1 MPGRGPTTFQ
11 KRQKEQA
18 RKEKRE
24 EKLARR
30 HQKKNSAASGD
41 SSNGPLNDVESD
53 DLGIERNSAGTDDLR
68 PLGPDSPA
76 SE

>member
-30 HQKKNSAASGD
+30 LQKKKTGIGTENEADGLDAENPAAEGD
-41 SSNGPLNDVESD
+41 ETGTIGSESVVND
-53 DLGIERNSAGTDDLR
+53 
-68 PLGPDSPA
+68 
-76 SE
+76 

>member
-30 HQKKNSAASGD
+30 HQKKNSAANGGDTDDIQLDEFGNERSPADADNAEPLGQD
-41 SSNGPLNDVESD
+41 SSPND
-53 DLGIERNSAGTDDLR
+53 
-68 PLGPDSPA
+68 
-76 SE
+76 

>member
-30 HQKKNSAASGD
+30 HQKKKSGPEGAA
-41 SSNGPLNDVESD
+41 NNDVELDAERDSTEAD
-53 DLGIERNSAGTDDLR
+53 DLG
-68 PLGPDSPA
+68 PLGHDSIA
-76 SE
+76 ND

>member
-30 HQKKNSAASGD
+30 HQKKNSTAGGADNGDVQLDEFGNERASADTDRD
-41 SSNGPLNDVESD
+41 SSANG
-53 DLGIERNSAGTDDLR
+53 
-68 PLGPDSPA
+68 
-76 SE
+76 

>member
-30 HQKKNSAASGD
+30 HQKKAAGAHGSATDESPLDETGTEDSGAED
-41 SSNGPLNDVESD
+41 AVGTGLPDDDNGFKH
-53 DLGIERNSAGTDDLR
+53 
-68 PLGPDSPA
+68 
-76 SE
+76 

>member
-30 HQKKNSAASGD
+30 HQKKKIGAEGAANTDSEPDNLGDTEGLEQLGND
-41 SSNGPLNDVESD
+41 SSPNG
-53 DLGIERNSAGTDDLR
+53 
-68 PLGPDSPA
+68 
-76 SE
+76 

>member
-30 HQKKNSAASGD
+30 LQKKNST
-41 SSNGPLNDVESD
+41 ESD
-53 DLGIERNSAGTDDLR
+53 VADDSILQDLGIERTPVDVNQVG
-68 PLGPDSPA
+68 PLAHDPSSNA
-76 SE
+76 SNE

>member
-30 HQKKNSAASGD
+30 HQKKDGEANGIATD
-41 SSNGPLNDVESD
+41 SDLEG
-53 DLGIERNSAGTDDLR
+53 LGIERPSGDAQGV
-68 PLGPDSPA
+68 GPQDHDSLP
-76 SE
+76 SDQ

>member
-30 HQKKNSAASGD
+30 HQKKNSAANGAGNDDTQLDEFGNERGSADTDHAEPLGQD
-41 SSNGPLNDVESD
+41 SSAND
-53 DLGIERNSAGTDDLR
+53 
-68 PLGPDSPA
+68 
-76 SE
+76 

>member
-30 HQKKNSAASGD
+30 HQKKNSEA
-41 SSNGPLNDVESD
+41 NGSVSDDTELD
-53 DLGIERNSAGTDDLR
+53 DLGIDRSPVNVDDVGPLGRNS
-68 PLGPDSPA
+68 S
-76 SE
+76 SNE

>member
-30 HQKKNSAASGD
+30 HQKKDGEANGIATD
-41 SSNGPLNDVESD
+41 SDLEG
-53 DLGIERNSAGTDDLR
+53 LGIERSSHDAEGV
-68 PLGPDSPA
+68 GPQERDSLP
-76 SE
+76 SEQ

>member
-30 HQKKNSAASGD
+30 HQKKKAGAEGEANNENELDG
-41 SSNGPLNDVESD
+41 
-53 DLGIERNSAGTDDLR
+53 LGIEQPSEGTDEG
-68 PLGPDSPA
+68 GPQEQGSIAND
-76 SE
+76 

>member
-30 HQKKNSAASGD
+30 LQKKASG
-41 SSNGPLNDVESD
+41 GNDVVDDDAQLD
-53 DLGIERNSAGTDDLR
+53 DLGIDRSPVNVEDVG
-68 PLGPDSPA
+68 PLGQGSSSND
-76 SE
+76 

>member
-11 KRQKEQA
+11 KRQKEQQ

-30 HQKKNSAASGD
+30 HQKKIAGSDGSVTDEAENPEQTENPEPSAD
-41 SSNGPLNDVESD
+41 GPVPQE
-53 DLGIERNSAGTDDLR
+53 
-68 PLGPDSPA
+68 
-76 SE
+76 

>member
-30 HQKKNSAASGD
+30 HQKKKAEG
-41 SSNGPLNDVESD
+41 NGTEITDAELEGLGVQPSD
-53 DLGIERNSAGTDDLR
+53 DADGVAPQGH
-68 PLGPDSPA
+68 DSLPN
-76 SE
+76 EQ

>member
-30 HQKKNSAASGD
+30 HQKKKAGAESDSENESDVLDLERPTADGDDAGPLGSESAA
-41 SSNGPLNDVESD
+41 
-53 DLGIERNSAGTDDLR
+53 TD
-68 PLGPDSPA
+68 
-76 SE
+76 

>member
-30 HQKKNSAASGD
+30 HQKKDGEANGIATD
-41 SSNGPLNDVESD
+41 SDLEG
-53 DLGIERNSAGTDDLR
+53 LGIERPSGGVEGV
-68 PLGPDSPA
+68 GPQDHDSLPT
-76 SE
+76 E

>member
-30 HQKKNSAASGD
+30 HQKKNSAATGAAD
-41 SSNGPLNDVESD
+41 DDTQLD
-53 DLGIERNSAGTDDLR
+53 DLGIERGPVDTDDVG
-68 PLGPDSPA
+68 PLGHDSP
-76 SE
+76 SKE

>member
-30 HQKKNSAASGD
+30 HQKKNSAASGASD
-41 SSNGPLNDVESD
+41 NDNDTQLD
-53 DLGIERNSAGTDDLR
+53 DLGIERGPAETDE
-68 PLGPDSPA
+68 PGPVGQESP
-76 SE
+76 SHD

>member
-30 HQKKNSAASGD
+30 HQKKKAGIGAENESDGLDVENPAAEGD
-41 SSNGPLNDVESD
+41 DTGPLGSESVAND
-53 DLGIERNSAGTDDLR
+53 
-68 PLGPDSPA
+68 
-76 SE
+76 

>member
-30 HQKKNSAASGD
+30 HQKKNSAASGSSD
-41 SSNGPLNDVESD
+41 SDNDTQLD
-53 DLGIERNSAGTDDLR
+53 DLGIERGPAETDEPGPAGQE
-68 PLGPDSPA
+68 SP
-76 SE
+76 SHD